1 MKENS
6 TFKKILV
13 CIFPFLCIPI
23 LYFSAQYV
31 INNVQMPPCDVYA
44 VLGIYCPGCGMTR
57 AVTVLVNGDILLS
70 LRQNAFVLITIL
82 IAVAFYIEFA
92 IRAFGVNFKLPFH
105 KEKYI
110 YIILIVFAL
119 YTIARNFIPQIAPI

>member
-1 MKENS
+1 MKEN
-6 TFKKILV
+6 TTLKKILV

-23 LYFSAQYV
+23 LYFTAQYA
-31 INNVQMPPCDVYA
+31 INNIQMPACEVYS
-44 VLGIYCPGCGMTR
+44 VLGVYCPGCGMTR
-57 AVTVLVNGDILLS
+57 AVTALINGEILLS

-92 IRAFGVNFKLPFH
+92 IRTFGVNFKLPFH